1 MALHPSTLVPS
12 SGRSL
17 LQRRAL
23 QCSFSSVFHLRGA
36 GMNAK
41 DAKFVE
47 TVFKGA
53 VVFPSLAMGVLG
65 LGLMLQK
72 EKKNKK

>member
-1 MALHPSTLVPS
+1 
-12 SGRSL
+12 
-17 LQRRAL
+17 
-23 QCSFSSVFHLRGA
+23 
-36 GMNAK
+36 MNAK

-53 VVFPSLAMGVLG
+53 VVFPSLAMGIVG

-72 EKKNKK
+72 EEKNKK